1 MRHVKDVAHGG
12 FAAWAKPQ
20 RLCHVWQSN
29 HQKTPF
35 TTKKKS
41 RRGGNSKN
49 KAKGF
54 SGGASAGLPAQAL
67 GLSLH
72 GSAPIT
78 LEIGSRFF
86 VERSQIAFLKITP

>member
-1 MRHVKDVAHGG
+1 MLLAPSRLKATRH
-12 FAAWAKPQ
+12 
-20 RLCHVWQSN
+20 

-35 TTKKKS
+35 TTKKEIS
-41 RRGGNSKN
+41 AGGNSKN

-72 GSAPIT
+72 GSAAIT
-78 LEIGSRFF
+78 LEIGSSF
-86 VERSQIAFLKITP
+86 VVKLSHAKSPPTGGLFTW